1 MSKQD
6 RQQVRSAADLERKFN
21 FGKTFAE
28 MLGLINDARDAVD
41 SVESTLRSEIKEQ
54 VTSITRDTERI
65 VMAALESYAET
76 GDLEELEQTV
86 KSELSVMADKIS
98 MNFDTVETKLSDV
111 NGELQTVTETM
122 SKHFDF
128 SVDGLLIKSGE
139 NGTGLL
145 LDSDLIQFQKNGSL
159 GGNWDGEDFRTGNLI
174 ISLNEKAQLGNFAFV
189 PRSNGSLDFLKV
201 GG

>member
-6 RQQVRSAADLERKFN
+6 RQQVRSAAALDQKYA
-21 FGKTFAE
+21 FGKTFSE
-28 MLGLINDARDAVD
+28 MLGLINDARESVDA
-41 SVESTLRSEIKEQ
+41 VESTLRSDIKEQ

-65 VMAALESYAET
+65 VMAALESYVET
-76 GDLEELEQTV
+76 GDLEELERTV
-86 KSELSVMADKIS
+86 KAELSVMAEKIT
-98 MNFDTVETKLSDV
+98 MNFSAVETKLTDV

-145 LDSDLIQFQKNGSL
+145 LDSDLIQFKKNGDD
-159 GGNWDGEDFRTGNLI
+159 GGNWDGENFRTGNLI
-174 ISLNEKAQLGNFAFV
+174 IELNEKAQFGNFAFV

>member
-1 MSKQD
+1 MSRQD
-6 RQQVRSAADLERKFN
+6 RQQVRTAAELEQKHK

-28 MLGLINDARDAVD
+28 MLGLINDARESVDA
-41 SVESTLRSEIKEQ
+41 VESTLRSEIKEQ

-65 VMAALESYAET
+65 VMAALESYVET
-76 GDLEELEQTV
+76 GDLEELERTV
-86 KSELSVMADKIS
+86 KAELSVMAEKIS
-98 MNFDTVETKLSDV
+98 MNFETVETKLTDV

-128 SVDGLLIKSGE
+128 SAEGLLIKSGE

-145 LDSDLIQFQKNGSL
+145 LDSDLIQFQKNGDK
-159 GGNWDGEDFRTGNLI
+159 GGNWDGENFRTGSI
-174 ISLNEKAQLGNFAFV
+174 MIELNEKAQFGNFAYV

>member
-6 RQQVRSAADLERKFN
+6 RQQVRSAADLEQKYG
-21 FGKTFAE
+21 FGKRFSE
-28 MLGLINDARDAVD
+28 LLGLIDDARKSVD
-41 SVESTLRSEIKEQ
+41 SLESSLRSDIKEQ

-65 VMAALESYAET
+65 VMAALESYVET
-76 GDLEELEQTV
+76 GDLEELERTV
-86 KSELSVMADKIS
+86 KAELSVMAEKIT
-98 MNFDTVETKLSDV
+98 MNFSAVETKLTDV

-145 LDSDLIQFQKNGSL
+145 LDSDLIQFKKNGDD
-159 GGNWDGEDFRTGNLI
+159 GGNWDGENFRTGNLI
-174 ISLNEKAQLGNFAFV
+174 IELNEKAQFGNFAFV